1 MNGGLA
7 MHQPV
12 FEYDFSYTLAL
23 VLGEK
28 VSIQAAG
35 ERAEEAF
42 AVIDDSSGSDE
53 SLVWYRATLR
63 AAIMEFRDWL
73 TSLHLSIVPPPGT
86 FRYGELQC
94 RVLHYRDTS
103 SSDPSR
109 LHPSISSV
117 ANGSISLGWI
127 LAGGQT
133 GDERNWDTFPSLPMV
148 FTTQAIGWGRF
159 QVTAVCVTVPFFL
172 EHFKELLFHS
182 TFGFATHE
190 TQIRRV
196 GLWRSGLGTILG
208 LWQEQTGDERRGSR
222 RRPLKPYQRP
232 IVEERLTLVDEGEAP
247 LQQFFAQKHYV
258 TDRTVRNRMAKHREG
273 AQGFRNFPL
282 ISADLC

>member
-1 MNGGLA
+1 MNGRLA

-28 VSIQAAG
+28 CSIQAAK
-35 ERAEEAF
+35 ERAEEVF

-53 SLVWYRATLR
+53 SLSLVWYRATLR
-63 AAIMEFRDWL
+63 AAIMEFHDWL

-86 FRYGELQC
+86 SRYGELRC

-109 LHPSISSV
+109 LCPSISSV

-133 GDERNWDTFPSLPMV
+133 GDERN
-148 FTTQAIGWGRF
+148 
-159 QVTAVCVTVPFFL
+159 
-172 EHFKELLFHS
+172 
-182 TFGFATHE
+182 
-190 TQIRRV
+190 
-196 GLWRSGLGTILG
+196 
-208 LWQEQTGDERRGSR
+208 
-222 RRPLKPYQRP
+222 
-232 IVEERLTLVDEGEAP
+232 
-247 LQQFFAQKHYV
+247 
-258 TDRTVRNRMAKHREG
+258 
-273 AQGFRNFPL
+273 
-282 ISADLC
+282 